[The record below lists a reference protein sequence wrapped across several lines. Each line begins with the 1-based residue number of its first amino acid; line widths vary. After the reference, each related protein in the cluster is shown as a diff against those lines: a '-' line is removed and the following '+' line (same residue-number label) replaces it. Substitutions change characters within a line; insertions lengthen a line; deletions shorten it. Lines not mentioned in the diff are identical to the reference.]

1 MTDPPW
7 GDKPPENAREFVGF
21 LWRAGREAATKKK
34 QVVEAVRASCDGMSR
49 DERRVLFKRELDRH
63 GAPRDPIW
71 VERELDELELSAGE
85 RPLKRAKDVVLAAT
99 ALGHAAKGFSDP
111 PAWMNLPDDVG
122 RSAWARRSE
131 KTAVGIEPGAQV
143 WLERALAEAAHRI
156 GNEAA
161 LFDVWFDWKP
171 GMDPEQPITVHL
183 GAHKVGAL
191 DSEATH
197 LLAAA
202 LEATRFVQPKPFAKA
217 HLARAK
223 HLQPPYLLVVEIPVP
238 EESDVVRE

>member
-1 MTDPPW
+1 MKDPRW
-7 GDKPPENAREFVGF
+7 GDKETETAREFFGL

-34 QVVEAVRASCDGMSR
+34 QVVEAVRASCEGMSR
-49 DERRVLFKRELDRH
+49 DERRVLFERELDRH

-71 VERELDELELSAGE
+71 VERELDELELTPGE

-99 ALGHAAKGFSDP
+99 ALRHVARGFSDL
-111 PAWMNLPDDVG
+111 PAWMNLPEDVG

-131 KTAVGIEPGAQV
+131 KTTVGIELGAEV
-143 WLERALAEAAHRI
+143 LLERALAEAPHRI

-171 GMDPEQPITVHL
+171 GMDAEQPIAVYL
-183 GAHKVGAL
+183 GEHRIGVL
-191 DSEATH
+191 DAKATH
-197 LLAAA
+197 RLAVA
-202 LEATRFVQPKPFAKA
+202 LGATRFVQPKPFAKA

-238 EESDVVRE
+238 ESAVARG